1 MKLNSLLELALEASN
16 EASKAILKE
25 KENLKIWQ
33 KKDLSPLSSA
43 DVLANELISEILGKS
58 DIKICSEE
66 EPLNYELRKNLK
78 RFWLV
83 DPLDGTKGFIKGSD
97 EYCILIALIEEQRP
111 ILALIQ
117 KPSTGEVFYA
127 HKDSPVYKND
137 KILQKDEAKF
147 QKNKNKALVSVHHPN
162 AKNQDF
168 LDKNSLSTLKI
179 SSALKFCSLLE
190 AEAGLYL
197 RFESLNSWD
206 IAAGDF
212 LLNQN
217 EGLMCKL
224 DKSLLEY
231 NKESFLCPSFI
242 ALAKKEY
249 LKDIKF

>member
-1 MKLNSLLELALEASN
+1 M
-16 EASKAILKE
+16 
-25 KENLKIWQ
+25 
-33 KKDLSPLSSA
+33 
-43 DVLANELISEILGKS
+43 
-58 DIKICSEE
+58 
-66 EPLNYELRKNLK
+66 
-78 RFWLV
+78 
-83 DPLDGTKGFIKGSD
+83 
-97 EYCILIALIEEQRP
+97 
-111 ILALIQ
+111 
-117 KPSTGEVFYA
+117 
-127 HKDSPVYKND
+127 YKND